1 MYMDIRKYMYMN
13 IYIYTCTYPYIYL
26 YITCICMYVS
36 ICFHTICTRKPCLPG
51 GRPRIRPDID
61 VPAAASMLKA
71 YTHHQVSVCLGFA
84 NPALSAHSVC
94 KVLLLCLKCCCF
106 YTYPKTRHFR
116 KSCRIAPHHGG
127 GHACYFTRGVFL
139 ETDRALDG
147 RRIRA
152 LHLAHSGHFSNL

>member
-61 VPAAASMLKA
+61 VPAAASRLKA
-71 YTHHQVSVCLGFA
+71 YTHHQVSVCFRLCE
-84 NPALSAHSVC
+84 PSIVHTQCVQSVASVF
-94 KVLLLCLKCCCF
+94 KVLLLLHISK
-106 YTYPKTRHFR
+106 
-116 KSCRIAPHHGG
+116 KS
-127 GHACYFTRGVFL
+127 
-139 ETDRALDG
+139 AL
-147 RRIRA
+147 
-152 LHLAHSGHFSNL
+152 